1 MKKFILIILILFSIN
16 SLSEEVEVVCELS
29 GIREQG
35 RSENDLTFKEDIKLF
50 VYWRYDDLINEYKG
64 LKVEGTRI
72 TGSLFYVPKSQG
84 EHLKIESNL
93 SGGFKFSIQY
103 WQEQSPLM
111 SNDFIID
118 HQEILEL
125 NRYLAKSYSRG
136 KHWSVVTYDN
146 GVKSD
151 LYIRWSAEGDCQ
163 KAEAQL

>member
-1 MKKFILIILILFSIN
+1 MNVIFGQSVFIFGNVGVLSLICFFLLT
-16 SLSEEVEVVCELS
+16 
-29 GIREQG
+29 IR
-35 RSENDLTFKEDIKLF
+35 R
-50 VYWRYDDLINEYKG
+50 
-64 LKVEGTRI
+64 
-72 TGSLFYVPKSQG
+72 
-84 EHLKIESNL
+84 LKIESNL